1 MGDGCCESMVH
12 GVSLETSQHRGAS
25 TVKQRLLSSSM
36 FCPHQH
42 TGPIAACRM
51 HLSVVLR
58 FSVLTKG
65 CKGKALI
72 VLLVFSYLLFPF
84 SRVSLS
90 ILFFSNLRHHIP
102 SVRHRF
108 LVRQMPRLL
117 FMIHGCSM
125 NVLQGIPSLRV
136 QIECVRTA
144 AAFRM
149 GNRCTRSMGCK
160 WMHCKAFPS

>member
-58 FSVLTKG
+58 FSVLTKD

-90 ILFFSNLRHHIP
+90 IIFSRIFATIFLRCAI
-102 SVRHRF
+102 VFWFGKCRF
-108 LVRQMPRLL
+108 YFL
-117 FMIHGCSM
+117 
-125 NVLQGIPSLRV
+125 
-136 QIECVRTA
+136 
-144 AAFRM
+144 
-149 GNRCTRSMGCK
+149 
-160 WMHCKAFPS
+160 